1 MKTDN
6 YYTRYDEILTDNEIF
21 NYALLVDEFMRG
33 QITYKE
39 LKEKFSNEYGIEV
52 RADYAFP
59 TGMTTEEHSNYIDRI
74 NSENPSYN
82 DISYFIISGENFKN
96 VIFRIDYKVIEVLAN
111 NNVRYYMEVYKAILE
126 TQIRHSYDKNEKLKA
141 KRNMWKRRVAELQ
154 KELSID
160 TDKLTNSVKEAV
172 KSDNVNTDLMSVYI
186 DGQGQ
191 LKTIGPKLT
200 RKKDDK

>member
-1 MKTDN
+1 MESN
-6 YYTRYDEILTDNEIF
+6 NFYTRYDEILTDKEIY
-21 NYALLVDEFMRG
+21 NYALIVDEFMRG

-59 TGMTTEEHSNYIDRI
+59 TDMRIEELNNYIDRT

-96 VIFRIDYKVIEVLAN
+96 VQFRIDYKAIEVLAN
-111 NNVRYYMEVYKAILE
+111 NHIRYYMEAYKSILE
-126 TQIRHSYDKNEKLKA
+126 TQVRHSFDKRMLRA
-141 KRNMWKRRVAELQ
+141 KRNMWRRRIAELQ

-160 TDKLTNSVKEAV
+160 TDELTNSVKEAV
-172 KSDNVNTDLMSVYI
+172 KNENVLQNPKSVYV
-186 DGQGQ
+186 DESGA
-191 LKTIGPKLT
+191 LKTTGPKLT

>member
-1 MKTDN
+1 
-6 YYTRYDEILTDNEIF
+6 
-21 NYALLVDEFMRG
+21 
-33 QITYKE
+33 
-39 LKEKFSNEYGIEV
+39 
-52 RADYAFP
+52 
-59 TGMTTEEHSNYIDRI
+59 
-74 NSENPSYN
+74 
-82 DISYFIISGENFKN
+82 
-96 VIFRIDYKVIEVLAN
+96 
-111 NNVRYYMEVYKAILE
+111 
-126 TQIRHSYDKNEKLKA
+126 
-141 KRNMWKRRVAELQ
+141 MWKRRVAELQ